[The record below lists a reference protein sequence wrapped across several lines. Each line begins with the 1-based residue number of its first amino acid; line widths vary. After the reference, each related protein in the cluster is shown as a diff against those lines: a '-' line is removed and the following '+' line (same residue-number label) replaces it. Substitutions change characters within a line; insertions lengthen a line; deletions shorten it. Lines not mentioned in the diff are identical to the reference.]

1 MEIELRPTIACN
13 PFKETSK
20 IYFELYIDDEY
31 VFSFMNKA
39 EVDER
44 LDAIIEQ
51 YKKENKWTYTQKHNN

>member
-1 MEIELRPTIACN
+1 
-13 PFKETSK
+13 
-20 IYFELYIDDEY
+20 
-31 VFSFMNKA
+31 MNKA

>member
-1 MEIELRPTIACN
+1 MN
-13 PFKETSK
+13 
-20 IYFELYIDDEY
+20 IYTEPQQLIDPKKLIKLLKDIDDEY

-51 YKKENKWTYTQKHNN
+51 YKKDNK